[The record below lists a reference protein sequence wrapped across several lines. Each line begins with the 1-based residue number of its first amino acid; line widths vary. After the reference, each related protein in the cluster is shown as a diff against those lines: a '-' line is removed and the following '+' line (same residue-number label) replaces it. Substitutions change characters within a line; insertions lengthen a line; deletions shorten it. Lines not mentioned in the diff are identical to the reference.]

1 MKNKSI
7 HMQVTSPTGQ
17 LVGFFDG
24 EYVASNTG
32 IMLYR
37 VNGDEVYT
45 YGPNAKL
52 LGYLTGNVANSI
64 AGKTLFT
71 LS

>member
-7 HMQVTSPTGQ
+7 HIQVTSPLGQ

-24 EYVASNTG
+24 EYVVSNTG

-37 VNGDEVYT
+37 VDGDEVYT

-52 LGYLTGNVANSI
+52 LAYLRGNVANSI
-64 AGKTLFT
+64 SGGTLFT

>member
-1 MKNKSI
+1 
-7 HMQVTSPTGQ
+7 MQVTSATGQ
-17 LVGFFDG
+17 LVGYFDG

-37 VNGDEVYT
+37 VDGDEVYT
-45 YGPNAKL
+45 YDPNAKL

-64 AGKTLFT
+64 SGATLFK